1 MKKSQEKITEKMA
14 WGEEP
19 EANSCNVSVAFN
31 WYNAI
36 VDKKDCK
43 KYLIEYVKKNKEF
56 GVSFTKN
63 EKDTLVKKIK
73 SVDDFTVKLTGTIA
87 RMIDLGWD
95 KDTII
100 NKKENTEYSTLEDYV
115 TKGLSD
121 LPEVN
126 NSIEIEETEKPKNVV
141 SVQDRMHEK
150 YIEYISYMEGKVDDF
165 IGSGYIDEF
174 DTLKYCIDNN
184 IPAITINK
192 LESFYDKQFK
202 EIELVCYGKRDK
214 KNKNDPQ
221 FDQLEEAYDFMTKP
235 QLKKYYKFLEKIV
248 DDFRQAYALKKSNKK
263 VKVKKVKPI
272 DKIVGKLKYLKEDY
286 EFKVKSLDPS
296 KIIGM
301 QELWVWDPKNCKL
314 GIYYSND
321 PAGFNVKGTT
331 LQNFSDERS
340 VQKKIRKPKELW
352 NICKGKRSRALNKYF
367 NSSKTKEY
375 PLTGRFNDGILIV
388 NAF

>member
-87 RMIDLGWD
+87 RMLDNGWD

-100 NKKENTEYSTLEDYV
+100 NKKENTEYSTLDDYI
-115 TKGLSD
+115 TKSLSD

-165 IGSGYIDEF
+165 IGSGYIEEF